1 MMETHFRSAVCG
13 EVNENKV
20 GQTVKLAGWADS
32 RRDLGGVIFVDLR
45 DRSGK
50 VQIVF
55 NEQIVGKEFPIAEK
69 IRDEY
74 VLNVEGVVQLR
85 TPETVN
91 PKMETGKVE
100 VMVNHITIL
109 DTSATP
115 PIYVKDDDKSG
126 ESVRLKYRYLD
137 LRKPKNQKILM
148 TRAKVASI
156 VRNYLNEHGFC
167 EIETPILGKTTPEG
181 ARDFLVPSRVQ
192 KGKFF
197 GLPQSPQL
205 FKQILMISG
214 MDRYYQ
220 LAKCFRDEDLRQD
233 RQPEFTQIDMEMS
246 FVTKDDILPIMEEMI
261 AKIFKEIRGIELQR
275 PFLRM
280 TWREAM
286 DRFGSDKPDMRFGME
301 LHDLSDILKD
311 SSFKV
316 FSGAIQRGGSVRAL
330 IAKDAQGKLSKK
342 ALKNLEKF
350 AKIYKAKG
358 LAWIDVKNDETQMKT
373 PILKFISEEEKQ
385 AIYDRLG
392 AEEGDYIFMIAD
404 TDQIACTALGQLR
417 LELAR
422 RLKIDVSNQFKF
434 LWVIDF
440 PLLEYDDEQ
449 GRYVAVHHPFT
460 APLDEDIPLL
470 ETAPEKVRSD
480 AYDMVV
486 NGVELGG
493 GSIRIHNG
501 DIQEKMFKALN
512 LSEETVQ
519 TQFGFLMEA
528 LKYGTPPHGGLAFGF
543 DRLMMMLMDI
553 DNIRDVIAFP
563 KTQNHSDLMTD
574 APAEAGLDQLIDL
587 GISVDEDIV

>member
-13 EVNENKV
+13 EVNESKV

-50 VQIVF
+50 VQVVF
-55 NEQIVGKEFPIAEK
+55 NEKIVGSEFPIAEK

-74 VLNVEGVVQLR
+74 VLNVEGVVQER

-100 VMVNHITIL
+100 VMVHHITIL

-115 PIYVKDDDKSG
+115 PIYVKDNDKSG
-126 ESVRLKYRYLD
+126 ENVRLKYRYLD

-261 AKIFKEIRGIELQR
+261 AKIFKEIRGIELER

-286 DRFGSDKPDMRFGME
+286 DRFGSDKPDMRFGLE

-311 SSFKV
+311 SSFNV
-316 FSGAIQRGGSVRAL
+316 FSDAIKRGGSVRAI

-342 ALKNLEKF
+342 ALKNLEKH

-358 LAWIDVKNDETQMKT
+358 LAWIDVKDDESQMKT

-392 AEEGDYIFMIAD
+392 AEEGDYIFMVAD
-404 TDQIACTALGQLR
+404 TDQIACTAMGQLR

-440 PLLEYDDEQ
+440 PLLEYDEEQ

-543 DRLMMMLMDI
+543 DRLIMMLMDI

-563 KTQNHSDLMTD
+563 KTQNHSDLMTE
-574 APAEAGLDQLIDL
+574 APADAGLDQLIDL

>member
-50 VQIVF
+50 VQVVF
-55 NEQIVGKEFPIAEK
+55 NEKIVGSEFPIAEK

-74 VLNVEGVVQLR
+74 VLNVEGVVQER

-126 ESVRLKYRYLD
+126 ENVRLKYRYLD

-167 EIETPILGKTTPEG
+167 EIETPVLGKTTPEG

-261 AKIFKEIRGIELQR
+261 AKIFKEVRGIELER

-286 DRFGSDKPDMRFGME
+286 DRFGSDKPDMRFGLE
-301 LHDLSDILKD
+301 LNDLSDILKD
-311 SSFKV
+311 SSFNV
-316 FSGAIQRGGSVRAL
+316 FSDAIKRGGSVRAI

-342 ALKNLEKF
+342 ALKNLEKY

-358 LAWIDVKNDETQMKT
+358 LAWIDVKDDESQMKT

-392 AEEGDYIFMIAD
+392 AEEGDYIFMVAD
-404 TDQIACTALGQLR
+404 TDQIACTAMGQLR

-440 PLLEYDDEQ
+440 PLLEYDEEQ

-543 DRLMMMLMDI
+543 DRLIMMLMDI

-563 KTQNHSDLMTD
+563 KTQNHSDLMTE
-574 APAEAGLDQLIDL
+574 APADAGLDQLIDL

>member
-1 MMETHFRSAVCG
+1 
-13 EVNENKV
+13 
-20 GQTVKLAGWADS
+20 
-32 RRDLGGVIFVDLR
+32 
-45 DRSGK
+45 
-50 VQIVF
+50 
-55 NEQIVGKEFPIAEK
+55 
-69 IRDEY
+69 
-74 VLNVEGVVQLR
+74 
-85 TPETVN
+85 
-91 PKMETGKVE
+91 
-100 VMVNHITIL
+100 
-109 DTSATP
+109 
-115 PIYVKDDDKSG
+115 
-126 ESVRLKYRYLD
+126 
-137 LRKPKNQKILM
+137 
-148 TRAKVASI
+148 
-156 VRNYLNEHGFC
+156 
-167 EIETPILGKTTPEG
+167 
-181 ARDFLVPSRVQ
+181 
-192 KGKFF
+192 
-197 GLPQSPQL
+197 
-205 FKQILMISG
+205 
-214 MDRYYQ
+214 
-220 LAKCFRDEDLRQD
+220 
-233 RQPEFTQIDMEMS
+233 
-246 FVTKDDILPIMEEMI
+246 
-261 AKIFKEIRGIELQR
+261 
-275 PFLRM
+275 
-280 TWREAM
+280 
-286 DRFGSDKPDMRFGME
+286 MRFGLE
-301 LHDLSDILKD
+301 LNDLSDILKD
-311 SSFKV
+311 SSFNV
-316 FSGAIQRGGSVRAL
+316 FSDAIKRGGSVRAI

-342 ALKNLEKF
+342 ALKNLEKY

-358 LAWIDVKNDETQMKT
+358 LAWIDVKDDESQMKT

-392 AEEGDYIFMIAD
+392 AEEGDYIFMVAD
-404 TDQIACTALGQLR
+404 TDQIACTAMGQLR

-440 PLLEYDDEQ
+440 PLLEYDEEQ

-543 DRLMMMLMDI
+543 DRLIMMLMDI

-563 KTQNHSDLMTD
+563 KTQNHSDLMTE
-574 APAEAGLDQLIDL
+574 APADAGLDQLIDL

>member
-13 EVNENKV
+13 DIDADKN
-20 GQTVKLAGWADS
+20 GQVVKLAGWADS

-45 DRSGK
+45 DRSGI
-50 VQIVF
+50 VQLVI
-55 NEQIVGKEFPIAEK
+55 NEEDAGADFATAEK
-69 IRDEY
+69 VRSEY
-74 VLNVEGVVQLR
+74 VLNIEGTVR
-85 TPETVN
+85 KREAENVN
-91 PKMETGKVE
+91 PKMATGQME
-100 VMVNHITIL
+100 VLVSRLTIL

-115 PIYVKDDDKSG
+115 PIYVEDDDKTG
-126 ESVRLKYRYLD
+126 ENVRLKYRYLD

-148 TRAKVASI
+148 TRARAASI
-156 VRNYLNEHGFC
+156 VRDYLNHEGFC

-192 KGKFF
+192 KGNFF

-220 LAKCFRDEDLRQD
+220 IAKCFRDEDLRQD

-246 FVTKDDILPIMEEMI
+246 FVTKDDIMPIMEGMI
-261 AKIFKEIRGIELQR
+261 AQVFKEIRGVELER
-275 PFLRM
+275 PFPRI
-280 TWREAM
+280 TWQEAM

-301 LHDLSDILKD
+301 LHNLSDILKD
-311 SSFKV
+311 SDFKV
-316 FSGAIQRGGSVRAL
+316 FSGAIQRGGSVRAV

-342 ALKNLEKF
+342 TLKNLEKF

-358 LAWIDVKNDETQMKT
+358 LAWIDVKDEGQKS
-373 PILKFISEEEKQ
+373 PILKFISEEEKE
-385 AIYDRLG
+385 AIYKEMG
-392 AEEGDYIFMIAD
+392 AENGDYIFMVAD
-404 TDQIACTALGQLR
+404 TDQIVCTALGQLR
-417 LELAR
+417 LELAK
-422 RLKIDVSNQFKF
+422 RLGFDLSDQFKF

-440 PLLEYDDEQ
+440 PLLEYDAEQ

-470 ETAPEKVRSD
+470 DTAPEKVRSD

-493 GSIRIHNG
+493 GSIRIHNS
-501 DIQEKMFKALN
+501 DIQDKMFKALN
-512 LSEETVQ
+512 LNEETVQ

-543 DRLMMMLMDI
+543 DRLIMMLLDL

-563 KTQNHSDLMTD
+563 KTQNHSDLMTE
-574 APAEAGLDQLIDL
+574 APAQASLDQLIDL
-587 GISVDEDIV
+587 GISVDDDIV

>member
-1 MMETHFRSAVCG
+1 
-13 EVNENKV
+13 
-20 GQTVKLAGWADS
+20 
-32 RRDLGGVIFVDLR
+32 
-45 DRSGK
+45 
-50 VQIVF
+50 
-55 NEQIVGKEFPIAEK
+55 
-69 IRDEY
+69 
-74 VLNVEGVVQLR
+74 
-85 TPETVN
+85 
-91 PKMETGKVE
+91 
-100 VMVNHITIL
+100 
-109 DTSATP
+109 
-115 PIYVKDDDKSG
+115 
-126 ESVRLKYRYLD
+126 
-137 LRKPKNQKILM
+137 
-148 TRAKVASI
+148 
-156 VRNYLNEHGFC
+156 
-167 EIETPILGKTTPEG
+167 
-181 ARDFLVPSRVQ
+181 
-192 KGKFF
+192 
-197 GLPQSPQL
+197 
-205 FKQILMISG
+205 
-214 MDRYYQ
+214 
-220 LAKCFRDEDLRQD
+220 
-233 RQPEFTQIDMEMS
+233 
-246 FVTKDDILPIMEEMI
+246 
-261 AKIFKEIRGIELQR
+261 
-275 PFLRM
+275 M

>member
-13 EVNENKV
+13 DIDADKN
-20 GQTVKLAGWADS
+20 GQVVKLAGWADS

-45 DRSGK
+45 DRSGI
-50 VQIVF
+50 VQLVI
-55 NEQIVGKEFPIAEK
+55 NEEDAGADFATAEK
-69 IRDEY
+69 VRSEY
-74 VLNVEGVVQLR
+74 VLNIEGTVR
-85 TPETVN
+85 KREAENVN
-91 PKMETGKVE
+91 PKMATGQME
-100 VMVNHITIL
+100 VLVSRLTIL

-115 PIYVKDDDKSG
+115 PIYVEDDDKTG
-126 ESVRLKYRYLD
+126 ENVRLKYRYLD

-148 TRAKVASI
+148 TRARAASI
-156 VRNYLNEHGFC
+156 VRDYLNHEGFC

-192 KGKFF
+192 KGNFF

-220 LAKCFRDEDLRQD
+220 IAKCFRDEDLRQD

-246 FVTKDDILPIMEEMI
+246 FVTKDDIMPIMEGMI
-261 AKIFKEIRGIELQR
+261 AQVFKEIRGVELER
-275 PFLRM
+275 PFPRM
-280 TWREAM
+280 TWQEAM

-301 LHDLSDILKD
+301 LHNLSDILKD
-311 SSFKV
+311 SDFKV
-316 FSGAIQRGGSVRAL
+316 FSGAIQRGGSVRAV

-342 ALKNLEKF
+342 TLKNLEKF

-358 LAWIDVKNDETQMKT
+358 LAWIDVKDEGQKS
-373 PILKFISEEEKQ
+373 PILKFISEEEKE
-385 AIYDRLG
+385 AIYKEMG
-392 AEEGDYIFMIAD
+392 AENGDYIFMVAD
-404 TDQIACTALGQLR
+404 TDQIVCTALGQLR
-417 LELAR
+417 LELAK
-422 RLKIDVSNQFKF
+422 RLGFDLSDQFKF

-440 PLLEYDDEQ
+440 PLLEYDAEQ

-470 ETAPEKVRSD
+470 DTAPEKVRSD

-493 GSIRIHNG
+493 GSIRIHNS
-501 DIQEKMFKALN
+501 DIQDKMFKALN
-512 LSEETVQ
+512 LNEETVQ

-543 DRLMMMLMDI
+543 DRLIMMLLDL

-563 KTQNHSDLMTD
+563 KTQNHSDLMTE
-574 APAEAGLDQLIDL
+574 APAQASLDQLIDL
-587 GISVDEDIV
+587 GISVDDDIV

>member
-13 EVNENKV
+13 DIDANKN
-20 GQTVKLAGWADS
+20 GQAVKLAGWADS

-45 DRSGK
+45 DRSGI
-50 VQIVF
+50 VQLVI
-55 NEQIVGKEFPIAEK
+55 NEEDAGADFATAEK
-69 IRDEY
+69 VRSEY
-74 VLNVEGVVQLR
+74 VLNIEG
-85 TPETVN
+85 TVRKREAENIN
-91 PKMETGKVE
+91 PKMATGQME
-100 VMVNHITIL
+100 VLVSRLTIL

-115 PIYVKDDDKSG
+115 PIYVEDDDKSG
-126 ESVRLKYRYLD
+126 ENVRLKYRYLD

-148 TRAKVASI
+148 TRARAASI
-156 VRNYLNEHGFC
+156 VRDYLNHEGFC

-192 KGKFF
+192 KGNFF

-220 LAKCFRDEDLRQD
+220 IAKCFRDEDLRQD

-246 FVTKDDILPIMEEMI
+246 FVTKDDIMPIMEGMI
-261 AKIFKEIRGIELQR
+261 AQVFKEIRGVELER
-275 PFLRM
+275 PFPRM
-280 TWREAM
+280 TWQEAM

-301 LHDLSDILKD
+301 LHNLSDILKD
-311 SSFKV
+311 SDFKV
-316 FSGAIQRGGSVRAL
+316 FSDAIQRGGSVRAV

-342 ALKNLEKF
+342 TLKNLEKF
-350 AKIYKAKG
+350 VKIYKAKG
-358 LAWIDVKNDETQMKT
+358 LAWIDVKDEGQKS
-373 PILKFISEEEKQ
+373 PILKFISEEEKE
-385 AIYDRLG
+385 AIYKEMG
-392 AEEGDYIFMIAD
+392 AENGDYIFMVAD
-404 TDQIACTALGQLR
+404 TDQIVCTALGQLR
-417 LELAR
+417 LELAK
-422 RLKIDVSNQFKF
+422 RLGFDLSDQFKF

-440 PLLEYDDEQ
+440 PLLEYDAEQ

-470 ETAPEKVRSD
+470 DTAPEKVRSD

-501 DIQEKMFKALN
+501 DIQDKMFKALN
-512 LSEETVQ
+512 LNEETVQ
-519 TQFGFLMEA
+519 MQFGFLMEA

-543 DRLMMMLMDI
+543 DRLIMMLLDL

-563 KTQNHSDLMTD
+563 KTQNHSDLMTE
-574 APAEAGLDQLIDL
+574 APAQASLDQLIDL
-587 GISVDEDIV
+587 GISVDDDIV

>member
-13 EVNENKV
+13 EVNENKI

-50 VQIVF
+50 VQVVF
-55 NEQIVGKEFPIAEK
+55 NEKIVGAEFPIAEK

-74 VLNVEGVVQLR
+74 VLNVEGVVQER

-100 VMVNHITIL
+100 VMVQHITIL

-126 ESVRLKYRYLD
+126 ENVRLKYRYLD

-148 TRAKVASI
+148 TRARVASI

-167 EIETPILGKTTPEG
+167 EIETPVLGKTTPEG

-261 AKIFKEIRGIELQR
+261 AKIFKEVRGIELER

-286 DRFGSDKPDMRFGME
+286 DRFGSDKPDMRFGLE
-301 LHDLSDILKD
+301 LNDLSDILKD
-311 SSFKV
+311 SSFNV
-316 FSGAIQRGGSVRAL
+316 FSDAIKRGGSVRAI
-330 IAKDAQGKLSKK
+330 IAKNAQGKLSKK
-342 ALKNLEKF
+342 ALKNLEKY

-358 LAWIDVKNDETQMKT
+358 LAWIDVKDDESQMKT

-392 AEEGDYIFMIAD
+392 AEEGDYIFMVAD
-404 TDQIACTALGQLR
+404 TDQIACTAMGQLR

-440 PLLEYDDEQ
+440 PLLEYDEEQ

-543 DRLMMMLMDI
+543 DRLIMMLMDI

-563 KTQNHSDLMTD
+563 KTQNHSDLMTE
-574 APAEAGLDQLIDL
+574 APADAGLDQLIDL

>member
-13 EVNENKV
+13 DIDANKN
-20 GQTVKLAGWADS
+20 GQAVKLAGWADS

-45 DRSGK
+45 DRSGI
-50 VQIVF
+50 VQLVI
-55 NEQIVGKEFPIAEK
+55 NEEDAGADFAIAEK
-69 IRDEY
+69 VRSEY
-74 VLNVEGVVQLR
+74 VLNIEG
-85 TPETVN
+85 TVRKREAENIN
-91 PKMETGKVE
+91 PKMATGQME
-100 VMVNHITIL
+100 VLVSRLTIL

-115 PIYVKDDDKSG
+115 PIYVEDDDKSG
-126 ESVRLKYRYLD
+126 ENVRLKYRYLD

-148 TRAKVASI
+148 TRARAASI
-156 VRNYLNEHGFC
+156 VRDYLNHEGFC

-192 KGKFF
+192 KGNFF

-220 LAKCFRDEDLRQD
+220 IAKCFRDEDLRQD

-246 FVTKDDILPIMEEMI
+246 FVTKDDIMPIMEGMI
-261 AKIFKEIRGIELQR
+261 AEVFKEIRGVELER
-275 PFLRM
+275 PFPRM
-280 TWREAM
+280 TWQEAM

-301 LHDLSDILKD
+301 LHNLSDILKD
-311 SSFKV
+311 SDFKV
-316 FSGAIQRGGSVRAL
+316 FSGAIARGGSVRA
-330 IAKDAQGKLSKK
+330 IVAKDAQGKLSKK
-342 ALKNLEKF
+342 TLKNLEKF

-358 LAWIDVKNDETQMKT
+358 LAWIDVKDDGQKS
-373 PILKFISEEEKQ
+373 PILKFISEEEKE
-385 AIYDRLG
+385 AIYKEMG
-392 AEEGDYIFMIAD
+392 AENGDYIFMVAD
-404 TDQIACTALGQLR
+404 TDQIVCTALGQLR
-417 LELAR
+417 LELAK
-422 RLKIDVSNQFKF
+422 RLEFDLSDQFKF

-440 PLLEYDDEQ
+440 PLLEYDAEQ

-470 ETAPEKVRSD
+470 DTAPEKVRSD

-501 DIQEKMFKALN
+501 DVQDKMFKALN

-543 DRLMMMLMDI
+543 DRLIMMLLDL

-563 KTQNHSDLMTD
+563 KTQNHSDLMTE
-574 APAEAGLDQLIDL
+574 APAQASLDQLIDL
-587 GISVDEDIV
+587 GISVDDDIV

>member
-13 EVNENKV
+13 DIDANKN
-20 GQTVKLAGWADS
+20 GQAVKLAGWADS

-45 DRSGK
+45 DRSGI
-50 VQIVF
+50 VQLVI
-55 NEQIVGKEFPIAEK
+55 NEEDAGADFAIAEK
-69 IRDEY
+69 VRSEY
-74 VLNVEGVVQLR
+74 VLNIEGTVR
-85 TPETVN
+85 KREAENVN
-91 PKMETGKVE
+91 PKMATGQME
-100 VMVNHITIL
+100 VLVSRLTIL

-115 PIYVKDDDKSG
+115 PIYVEDDDKSG
-126 ESVRLKYRYLD
+126 ENVRLKYRYLD

-148 TRAKVASI
+148 TRARAASI
-156 VRNYLNEHGFC
+156 VRDYLNHEGFC

-192 KGKFF
+192 KGNFF

-220 LAKCFRDEDLRQD
+220 IAKCFRDEDLRQD

-246 FVTKDDILPIMEEMI
+246 FVTKDDIMPIMEGMI
-261 AKIFKEIRGIELQR
+261 AQVFKEIRGVELER
-275 PFLRM
+275 PFPRM
-280 TWREAM
+280 TWQEAM

-301 LHDLSDILKD
+301 LHNLSDILKD
-311 SSFKV
+311 SDFKV
-316 FSGAIQRGGSVRAL
+316 FSDAIQRGGSVRAV

-342 ALKNLEKF
+342 TLKNLEKF

-358 LAWIDVKNDETQMKT
+358 LAWIDVKDEGQKS
-373 PILKFISEEEKQ
+373 PILKFISEEEKE
-385 AIYDRLG
+385 AIYKEMG
-392 AEEGDYIFMIAD
+392 AENGDYIFMVAD
-404 TDQIACTALGQLR
+404 TDQIVCTALGQLR
-417 LELAR
+417 LELAK
-422 RLKIDVSNQFKF
+422 RLGFDLSDQFKF

-440 PLLEYDDEQ
+440 PLLEYDAEQ

-470 ETAPEKVRSD
+470 DTAPEKVRSD

-501 DIQEKMFKALN
+501 DIQDKMFKALN
-512 LSEETVQ
+512 LNEETVQ

-543 DRLMMMLMDI
+543 DRLIMMLLDL

-563 KTQNHSDLMTD
+563 KTQNHSDLMTE
-574 APAEAGLDQLIDL
+574 APAQASLDQLIDL
-587 GISVDEDIV
+587 GISVDDDIV

>member
-1 MMETHFRSAVCG
+1 
-13 EVNENKV
+13 
-20 GQTVKLAGWADS
+20 
-32 RRDLGGVIFVDLR
+32 
-45 DRSGK
+45 
-50 VQIVF
+50 
-55 NEQIVGKEFPIAEK
+55 
-69 IRDEY
+69 
-74 VLNVEGVVQLR
+74 
-85 TPETVN
+85 
-91 PKMETGKVE
+91 
-100 VMVNHITIL
+100 
-109 DTSATP
+109 
-115 PIYVKDDDKSG
+115 
-126 ESVRLKYRYLD
+126 
-137 LRKPKNQKILM
+137 
-148 TRAKVASI
+148 
-156 VRNYLNEHGFC
+156 
-167 EIETPILGKTTPEG
+167 
-181 ARDFLVPSRVQ
+181 
-192 KGKFF
+192 
-197 GLPQSPQL
+197 
-205 FKQILMISG
+205 MISG

-261 AKIFKEIRGIELQR
+261 AKIFKEIRGIELKR

>member
-13 EVNENKV
+13 DIDANKN
-20 GQTVKLAGWADS
+20 GQAVKLAGWADS

-45 DRSGK
+45 DRSGI
-50 VQIVF
+50 VQLVI
-55 NEQIVGKEFPIAEK
+55 NEEDAGADFATAEK
-69 IRDEY
+69 VRSEY
-74 VLNVEGVVQLR
+74 VLNIEG
-85 TPETVN
+85 TVRKREAENIN
-91 PKMETGKVE
+91 PKMATGQME
-100 VMVNHITIL
+100 VLVSRLTIL

-115 PIYVKDDDKSG
+115 PIYVEDDDKSG
-126 ESVRLKYRYLD
+126 ENVRLKYRYLD

-148 TRAKVASI
+148 TRARAASI
-156 VRNYLNEHGFC
+156 VRDYLNHEGFC

-192 KGKFF
+192 KGNFF

-220 LAKCFRDEDLRQD
+220 IAKCFRDEDLRQD

-246 FVTKDDILPIMEEMI
+246 FVTKDDIMPIMEGMI
-261 AKIFKEIRGIELQR
+261 AQVFKEIRGVELER
-275 PFLRM
+275 PFPRM
-280 TWREAM
+280 TWQEAM

-301 LHDLSDILKD
+301 LHNLSDILKD
-311 SSFKV
+311 SDFKV
-316 FSGAIQRGGSVRAL
+316 FSDAIQRGGSVRAV

-342 ALKNLEKF
+342 TLKNLEKF

-358 LAWIDVKNDETQMKT
+358 LAWIDVKDEGQKS
-373 PILKFISEEEKQ
+373 PILKFISEEEKE
-385 AIYDRLG
+385 AIYKEMG
-392 AEEGDYIFMIAD
+392 AENGDYIFMVAD
-404 TDQIACTALGQLR
+404 TDQIVCTALGQLR
-417 LELAR
+417 LELAK
-422 RLKIDVSNQFKF
+422 RLGFDLSDQFKF

-440 PLLEYDDEQ
+440 PLLEYDAEQ

-470 ETAPEKVRSD
+470 DTAPEKVRSD

-501 DIQEKMFKALN
+501 DIQDKMFKALN
-512 LSEETVQ
+512 LNEETVQ

-543 DRLMMMLMDI
+543 DRLIMMLLDL

-563 KTQNHSDLMTD
+563 KTQNHSDLMTE
-574 APAEAGLDQLIDL
+574 APAQASLDQLIDL
-587 GISVDEDIV
+587 GISVDDDIV

>member
-13 EVNENKV
+13 DIDADKN
-20 GQTVKLAGWADS
+20 GQVVKLAGWADS

-45 DRSGK
+45 DRSGI
-50 VQIVF
+50 VQLVI
-55 NEQIVGKEFPIAEK
+55 NEEDAGADFATAEK
-69 IRDEY
+69 VRSEY
-74 VLNVEGVVQLR
+74 VLNIEGTVR
-85 TPETVN
+85 KREAENVN
-91 PKMETGKVE
+91 PKMATGQME
-100 VMVNHITIL
+100 VLVSRLTIL

-115 PIYVKDDDKSG
+115 PIYVEDDDKTG
-126 ESVRLKYRYLD
+126 ENVRLKYRYLD

-148 TRAKVASI
+148 TRARAASI
-156 VRNYLNEHGFC
+156 VRDYLNHEGFC

-192 KGKFF
+192 KGNFF

-220 LAKCFRDEDLRQD
+220 IAKCFRDEDLRQD

-246 FVTKDDILPIMEEMI
+246 FVTKDDIMPIMEGMI
-261 AKIFKEIRGIELQR
+261 AQVFKEIRGVELER
-275 PFLRM
+275 PFPRM
-280 TWREAM
+280 TWQEAM

-301 LHDLSDILKD
+301 LHNLSDILKD
-311 SSFKV
+311 SDFKV
-316 FSGAIQRGGSVRAL
+316 FSGAIQRGGSVRAV

-342 ALKNLEKF
+342 TLKNLEKF

-358 LAWIDVKNDETQMKT
+358 LAWIDVKDEGQKS
-373 PILKFISEEEKQ
+373 PILKFISEEEKE
-385 AIYDRLG
+385 AIYKEMG
-392 AEEGDYIFMIAD
+392 AENGDYIFMVAD
-404 TDQIACTALGQLR
+404 TDQIVCTALGQLR
-417 LELAR
+417 LELAK
-422 RLKIDVSNQFKF
+422 RLGFDLSDQFKF

-440 PLLEYDDEQ
+440 PLLEYDAEQ

-470 ETAPEKVRSD
+470 DTAPEKVRSD

-501 DIQEKMFKALN
+501 DIQDKMFKALN
-512 LSEETVQ
+512 LNEETVQ

-543 DRLMMMLMDI
+543 DRLIMMLLDL

-563 KTQNHSDLMTD
+563 KTQNHSDLMTE
-574 APAEAGLDQLIDL
+574 APAQASLDQLIDL
-587 GISVDEDIV
+587 GISVDDDIV

>member
-13 EVNENKV
+13 DIDADKN
-20 GQTVKLAGWADS
+20 GQVVKLAGWADS

-45 DRSGK
+45 DRSGI
-50 VQIVF
+50 VQLVI
-55 NEQIVGKEFPIAEK
+55 NEEDAGADFATAEK
-69 IRDEY
+69 VRSEY
-74 VLNVEGVVQLR
+74 VLNIEGTVR
-85 TPETVN
+85 KREAENVN
-91 PKMETGKVE
+91 PKMATGQME
-100 VMVNHITIL
+100 VLVSRLTIL

-115 PIYVKDDDKSG
+115 PIYVEDDDKTG
-126 ESVRLKYRYLD
+126 ENVRLKYRYLD

-148 TRAKVASI
+148 TRARAASI
-156 VRNYLNEHGFC
+156 VRDYLNHEGFC

-192 KGKFF
+192 KGNFF

-220 LAKCFRDEDLRQD
+220 IAKCFRDEDLRQD

-246 FVTKDDILPIMEEMI
+246 FVTKDDIMPIMEGMI
-261 AKIFKEIRGIELQR
+261 AQVFKEIRGVELER
-275 PFLRM
+275 PFPRI
-280 TWREAM
+280 TWQEAM

-301 LHDLSDILKD
+301 LHNLSDILKD
-311 SSFKV
+311 SDFKV
-316 FSGAIQRGGSVRAL
+316 FSGAIQRGGSVRAV

-342 ALKNLEKF
+342 TLKNLEKF

-358 LAWIDVKNDETQMKT
+358 LAWIDVKDEGQKS
-373 PILKFISEEEKQ
+373 PILKFISEEEKE
-385 AIYDRLG
+385 AIYKEMG
-392 AEEGDYIFMIAD
+392 AENGDYIFMVAD
-404 TDQIACTALGQLR
+404 TDQIVCTALGQLR
-417 LELAR
+417 LELAK
-422 RLKIDVSNQFKF
+422 RLGFDLSDQFKF

-440 PLLEYDDEQ
+440 PLLEYDAEQ

-470 ETAPEKVRSD
+470 DTAPEKVRSD

-493 GSIRIHNG
+493 GSIRIHNS
-501 DIQEKMFKALN
+501 DIQDKMFKALN
-512 LSEETVQ
+512 LNEETVQ

-543 DRLMMMLMDI
+543 DRLIMMLLDL

-563 KTQNHSDLMTD
+563 NTQNHSDLMTE
-574 APAEAGLDQLIDL
+574 APAQASLDQLIDL
-587 GISVDEDIV
+587 GISVDDDIV

>member
-1 MMETHFRSAVCG
+1 MMETHFRSAMCG
-13 EVNENKV
+13 DIDVNKD
-20 GQTVKLAGWADS
+20 GQVVKLAGWADS

-45 DRSGK
+45 DRSGI
-50 VQIVF
+50 VQLVI
-55 NEQIVGKEFPIAEK
+55 NEEDAGADFATAEK
-69 IRDEY
+69 VRSEY
-74 VLNVEGVVQLR
+74 VLNIEGTVR
-85 TPETVN
+85 KRDAENVN
-91 PKMETGKVE
+91 PKMATGQME
-100 VMVNHITIL
+100 VLVSRLTIL
-109 DTSATP
+109 DASATP
-115 PIYVKDDDKSG
+115 PIYVEDDDKSG
-126 ESVRLKYRYLD
+126 ENVRLKYRYLD

-148 TRAKVASI
+148 TRARAASI
-156 VRNYLNEHGFC
+156 VRDYLNHEGFC

-192 KGKFF
+192 KGNFF

-220 LAKCFRDEDLRQD
+220 IAKCFRDEDLRQD

-246 FVTKDDILPIMEEMI
+246 FVTKDDIMPIMEGMI
-261 AKIFKEIRGIELQR
+261 VQVFKEIRGVELER
-275 PFLRM
+275 PFPRM
-280 TWREAM
+280 TWQEAM

-301 LHDLSDILKD
+301 LHNLSDILKD
-311 SSFKV
+311 SDFKV
-316 FSGAIQRGGSVRAL
+316 FSGAIQRGGSVRAI
-330 IAKDAQGKLSKK
+330 IAKDAQGRLSKK
-342 ALKNLEKF
+342 TLKNLEKF

-358 LAWIDVKNDETQMKT
+358 LAWIDVKDEGQKS
-373 PILKFISEEEKQ
+373 PILKFISAEEKE
-385 AIYDRLG
+385 AIYKEMG
-392 AEEGDYIFMIAD
+392 AENGDYIFMVAD
-404 TDQIACTALGQLR
+404 TDQIVCTALGQLR
-417 LELAR
+417 LELAK
-422 RLKIDVSNQFKF
+422 RLEFDLSDQFKF

-440 PLLEYDDEQ
+440 PLLEYDAEQ

-470 ETAPEKVRSD
+470 DTAPEKVRSD

-501 DIQEKMFKALN
+501 DIQDKMFKALN

-543 DRLMMMLMDI
+543 DRLIMMLLDL

-563 KTQNHSDLMTD
+563 KTQNHSDLMTE
-574 APAEAGLDQLIDL
+574 APAQASLDQLIDL
-587 GISVDEDIV
+587 GISVDDDIV

>member
-13 EVNENKV
+13 DIDANKN
-20 GQTVKLAGWADS
+20 GQAVKLAGWADS

-45 DRSGK
+45 DRSGI
-50 VQIVF
+50 VQLVI
-55 NEQIVGKEFPIAEK
+55 NEEDAGADFATAEK
-69 IRDEY
+69 VRSEY
-74 VLNVEGVVQLR
+74 VLNIEG
-85 TPETVN
+85 TVRKREAENIN
-91 PKMETGKVE
+91 PKMATGQME
-100 VMVNHITIL
+100 VLVSRLTIL

-115 PIYVKDDDKSG
+115 PIYVEDDDKSG
-126 ESVRLKYRYLD
+126 ENVRLKYRYLD

-148 TRAKVASI
+148 TRARAASI
-156 VRNYLNEHGFC
+156 VRDYLNHEGFC

-192 KGKFF
+192 KGNFF

-220 LAKCFRDEDLRQD
+220 IAKCFRDEDLRQD

-246 FVTKDDILPIMEEMI
+246 FVTKDDIMPIMEGMI
-261 AKIFKEIRGIELQR
+261 AQVFKEIRGVELER
-275 PFLRM
+275 PFPRM
-280 TWREAM
+280 TWQEAM

-301 LHDLSDILKD
+301 LHNLSDILKD
-311 SSFKV
+311 SDFKV
-316 FSGAIQRGGSVRAL
+316 FSDAIQRGGSVRAV

-342 ALKNLEKF
+342 TLKNLEKF
-350 AKIYKAKG
+350 VKIYKAKG
-358 LAWIDVKNDETQMKT
+358 LAWIDVKDEGQKS
-373 PILKFISEEEKQ
+373 PILKFISEEEKE
-385 AIYDRLG
+385 AIYKEMG
-392 AEEGDYIFMIAD
+392 AENGDYIFMVAD
-404 TDQIACTALGQLR
+404 TDQIVCTALGQLR
-417 LELAR
+417 LELAK
-422 RLKIDVSNQFKF
+422 RLGFDLSDQFKF

-440 PLLEYDDEQ
+440 PLLEYDAEQ

-470 ETAPEKVRSD
+470 DTAPEKVRSD

-501 DIQEKMFKALN
+501 DIQDKMFKALN
-512 LSEETVQ
+512 LNEETVQ

-543 DRLMMMLMDI
+543 DRLIMMLLDL

-563 KTQNHSDLMTD
+563 KTQNHSDLMTE
-574 APAEAGLDQLIDL
+574 APAQASLDQLIDL
-587 GISVDEDIV
+587 GISVDDDIV